1 MTLINVQKQG
11 GKKITRSM
19 QDVKLSQAWRSLL
32 TLGGGDMPGETRE
45 KARPHSTVDARE
57 HIRTRANDKLISIDI

>member
-1 MTLINVQKQG
+1 
-11 GKKITRSM
+11 M

-57 HIRTRANDKLISIDI
+57 HIRTRANDKLISIVI